1 MDKKKLFEENTIW
14 RLFIEI
20 CLGLYRLHEFR
31 ILHRD
36 IKSMNIFLGKDNKI
50 KIGDLGLAKELNKT
64 TSMAQ
69 T

>member
-1 MDKKKLFEENTIW
+1 MQKKKLLEENMIW